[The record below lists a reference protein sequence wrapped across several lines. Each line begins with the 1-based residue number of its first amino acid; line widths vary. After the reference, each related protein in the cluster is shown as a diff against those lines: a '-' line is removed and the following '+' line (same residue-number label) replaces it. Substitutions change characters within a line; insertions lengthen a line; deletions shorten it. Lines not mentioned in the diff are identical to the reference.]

1 MCVFDGDVCPLW
13 IFMVLQIL
21 CAARESS
28 QLQGDSSHPFEFND
42 KKKVVG
48 HVQYSGPND
57 GWVASWYGSNVV
69 SIAFIDVC
77 VYGK

>member
-1 MCVFDGDVCPLW
+1 
-13 IFMVLQIL
+13 MVLQIL
-21 CAARESS
+21 CTARKSS
-28 QLQGDSSHPFEFND
+28 EIQGYSSHPFEFGD
-42 KKKVVG
+42 SKKVVG
-48 HVQYSGPND
+48 HVKNSGPSD